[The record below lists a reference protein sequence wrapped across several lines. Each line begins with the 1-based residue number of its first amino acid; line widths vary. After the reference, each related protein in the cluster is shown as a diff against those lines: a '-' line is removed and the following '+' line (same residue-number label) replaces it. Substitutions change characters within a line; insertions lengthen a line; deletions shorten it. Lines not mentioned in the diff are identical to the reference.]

1 MNNFI
6 KKPLLIFWIIAT
18 IVSSFILPVSAAA
31 SAVVAFSKSNPSIG
45 QKVNVDVTINGGEPM
60 YNVTF
65 NLSYNQDVLKYESS
79 TTSVGGGAGVLK
91 ASPDPE
97 GKSKE
102 KYTFTFSTIATGSSN
117 IAVSGTAYGR
127 DNDLNF
133 GASATLTVMDAAK
146 SDNANLKSLSL
157 SKGSLSPRFSTN
169 KTSYTATVA
178 YDVTEC
184 RVYATAAD
192 GGAKI
197 AVEGENAL
205 KVGKNTRKITV
216 TAASGA
222 QKVYTVTI
230 TRQEENAAAASSEPE
245 SSEPQTA
252 PANETTVGGVN
263 YTVAT
268 DISSVSLPNGFTA
281 ERADFNGTEVAV
293 ARDKNDNYT
302 VYYLKSADSDAYTPY
317 TLEKSTNKFKKL
329 EFAVFGSNTYIFA
342 DAPKNMKAPDG
353 YYETNTKIGEF
364 NVSAYA
370 KTGDDNSDFYYIY
383 CFFDSGFGTYR
394 YDVKEGTFQRCPEF
408 AFVLADEIETKPGGL
423 MARFSALS
431 TNAKIVVLGFLI
443 ALIVVIALIVAVVI
457 NFVKA
462 KKNYE
467 YEDYG
472 DEIDMNVGFDSV
484 TETDAND
491 PGTTEDDTAEP
502 LENEN
507 ETESKAEH

>member
-1 MNNFI
+1 MKNVFKRTLTLIISAVLFIGCTVLTAYADGTTLSFSNN
-6 KKPLLIFWIIAT
+6 KPKINDAVT
-18 IVSSFILPVSAAA
+18 VTVTVSA
-31 SAVVAFSKSNPSIG
+31 SES
-45 QKVNVDVTINGGEPM
+45 M
-60 YNVTF
+60 YAMEFMLN
-65 NLSYNQDVLKYESS
+65 YNQDVLRFDGGENA
-79 TTSVGGGAGVLK
+79 TGGAGAVKVVCAL
-91 ASPDPE
+91 S
-97 GKSKE
+97 GKTRQSC
-102 KYTFTFSTIATGSSN
+102 S
-117 IAVSGTAYGR
+117 
-127 DNDLNF
+127 LNF
-133 GASATLTVMDAAK
+133 TAIAAGSCTVQVTDVQYAGTSEKRPGGASAALVVADAAK

-184 RVYATAAD
+184 RIYATAAD